1 MNFILVCVSLSVHM
15 RIRRFERINEFNVCM
30 TEKSRSFCRENREI
44 EQKTYS
50 FQIQH
55 HLPSS
60 AVGGAMKIKPNEI
73 LLIDERIR
81 CRHVFAPT
89 VQIQSNQSN
98 YEWKKKTYQPSSIDY
113 DANMKENMCTFF
125 LINIHK
131 NCKPKRSG
139 FWKLWR
145 LIKKRALDP
154 KENNRRRRRPVHY
167 SSEKNRCCSWDR
179 PRPLLYD
186 CRLNSTGN
194 VNSFVVDFW

>member
-1 MNFILVCVSLSVHM
+1 M

-30 TEKSRSFCRENREI
+30 TENSRSFCRENREI

-81 CRHVFAPT
+81 CRHVFAPS

-98 YEWKKKTYQPSSIDY
+98 YEY
-113 DANMKENMCTFF
+113 E
-125 LINIHK
+125 
-131 NCKPKRSG
+131 
-139 FWKLWR
+139 
-145 LIKKRALDP
+145 KKRTSPAQ
-154 KENNRRRRRPVHY
+154 
-167 SSEKNRCCSWDR
+167 SIMMQI
-179 PRPLLYD
+179 
-186 CRLNSTGN
+186 
-194 VNSFVVDFW
+194 